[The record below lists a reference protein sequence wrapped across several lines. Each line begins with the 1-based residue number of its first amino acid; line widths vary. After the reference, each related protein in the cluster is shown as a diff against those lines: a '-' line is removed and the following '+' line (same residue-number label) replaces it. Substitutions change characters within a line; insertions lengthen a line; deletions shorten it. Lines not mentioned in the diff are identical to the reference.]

1 MVRATAAEVL
11 KLFAGVYPPGTDA
24 TNIGNLCSQADYHMD
39 AYAKANGETSLSTT
53 DTGVVYAANMTV
65 AQLGLRSMW
74 IQAGG
79 PLSGYPEPPVL
90 TNEVKLIIKANIR
103 SSTYGPVAV
112 TDMID
117 TTSE

>member
-11 KLFAGVYPPGTDA
+11 KLFGGSYPPGCDA
-24 TNIGNLCSQADYHMD
+24 TNIGNLCAQADYHMD
-39 AYAKANGETSLSTT
+39 AYAKDLGYTSLSTT

-65 AQLGLRSMW
+65 AQLGLHAIW

-79 PLSGYPEPPVL
+79 AISGYPPPPIL
-90 TNEVKLIIKANIR
+90 TNEVKMIIKANIR

-112 TDMID
+112 VDTID
-117 TTSE
+117 DSS